1 MKGMNTFK
9 RYSLFAAAMAL
20 LSACSTTS
28 TGVNALQ
35 AQPAGSAHAPALA
48 SDGVTPAAEAEAE
61 QRMPI
66 YLTTMTH
73 LEGSWIDDRDED
85 LFLEHV
91 GQLRYGMDLFEEYG
105 AKMTVESEKPFA
117 RASVTWDV
125 NVLAELVAR
134 GHGVGTHCDI
144 GFREELMPLDDFA
157 GLLKENKELVDALVG
172 ADNNR
177 GCSGAGGVNDWAVA
191 GDLAGFDFI
200 NGTVAMHYLSMPM
213 EARPGPE
220 WTDEYIRNV
229 VWHDHA
235 PDGDLRAYPFAVA
248 DATDFEPDAP
258 GIIVVLSGEFGRL
271 DWAAEDAAGRDCSRG
286 CAFTVADVSAAV
298 ATLREV
304 DAWRDPA
311 RVTKVTFYI
320 PAENFDESNEAVL
333 RAFLEAMATLED
345 EGVVQWATQG
355 QVYDAFV
362 AAEGEP
368 DDLPGRAEIVAPNTA
383 PSVPTG
389 TRPSGPRP
397 TEGVLPRR

>member
-1 MKGMNTFK
+1 MN
-9 RYSLFAAAMAL
+9 RLNRVSLFAAAMAL

-28 TGVNALQ
+28 TGANALQ
-35 AQPAGSAHAPALA
+35 SQPAGSAYAPALA
-48 SDGVTPAAEAEAE
+48 ADSVTPAAEAKE
-61 QRMPI
+61 RMPI

-73 LEGSWIDDRDED
+73 LEGSWIDDRDEE
-85 LFLEHV
+85 LFLDHV

-105 AKMTVESEKPFA
+105 ARMTVESEKPFA

-144 GFREELMPLDDFA
+144 GFREDLMPVEDFA
-157 GLLKENKELVDALVG
+157 GLLKENKDLVDALVG
-172 ADNNR
+172 AENNR
-177 GCSGAGGVNDWAVA
+177 GCSGAGGVNDWAAA
-191 GDLAGFDFI
+191 GDLAGFDYI

-213 EARPGPE
+213 DARPGPE
-220 WTDEYIRNV
+220 WTDEYIRNTA
-229 VWHDHA
+229 WHDQA
-235 PDGDLRAYPFAVA
+235 PAGDLRAYPFAVA
-248 DATDFEPDAP
+248 DATDFEPDDP

-271 DWAAEDAAGRDCSRG
+271 DWAAEESAGRDCSRG
-286 CAFTVADVSAAV
+286 CALTTADVSAAV

-304 DAWRDPA
+304 DASRDPA

-333 RAFLEAMATLED
+333 RAFLEAMSALES

-355 QVYDAFV
+355 EVYDAFIV
-362 AAEGEP
+362 AGGEP
-368 DDLPGRAEIVAPNTA
+368 NDLPGREDIVAASTA
-383 PSVPTG
+383 PNVPTG